1 VIATKGAQGSARV
14 LHTRTMDALRLEN
27 REEAGAKA
35 RQKAQRAAGN
45 STTVRAQGDA
55 RREEQRLSR
64 RSRPWRRSWGK
75 EKSMRQGN
83 KGGGSAPWHSR
94 IQRPAE
100 EPGARREMEKSSSGG
115 GWKMKVG
122 HGMKKI

>member
-1 VIATKGAQGSARV
+1 MG
-14 LHTRTMDALRLEN
+14 
-27 REEAGAKA
+27 
-35 RQKAQRAAGN
+35 RAA
-45 STTVRAQGDA
+45 SLEQDA
-55 RREEQRLSR
+55 EQEAEGSFGCAMARN
-64 RSRPWRRSWGK
+64 WGK

-94 IQRPAE
+94 VQRPAE